1 MEWPPHGCGIGS
13 YMFNLARG
21 LSSFGHRV
29 TVITHDKESL
39 PCAGVRIIPVQPGV
53 ITKTVW
59 HRIRKWRMEP
69 YHSWSLRA
77 YKKFLK
83 LCNSEKFDVIET
95 AEFGAWGRN
104 FVKNCPIPVVV
115 RCHNPTHVVWAINKT
130 SNDSWGMPLW
140 LRFQDKRERRQTFY
154 ADAIVSPSLSLAS
167 HLSLRWVIPR
177 SRFTVLPNPID
188 AELFRPGPIESPQSN
203 EILYVGRL
211 QYNKG
216 AFDLAAAAGPLL
228 KEHPQ
233 LQVRLVG
240 MDGQAPEKLRQYGVK
255 SSEAILSLIPRRYHS
270 RVLFTNH
277 IPVADMVWFY
287 QKALCSVMPTRG
299 FENFSYTVLEPMSC
313 GCPLVATNCGG
324 PAEVITDGFDGLLV
338 EPGDTKALTG
348 ALAKL
353 IEDRQ
358 LRRRLGRQA
367 RQTVQRRFALPVVI
381 PRIVDLY
388 EEVIRNHNKGCT

>member
-21 LSSFGHRV
+21 LSSFGHNV
-29 TVITHDKESL
+29 TVITHDKEHL
-39 PCAGVRIIPVQPGV
+39 PCVSVRIIPVQLRVP
-53 ITKTVW
+53 KRTVW
-59 HRIRKWRMEP
+59 HKMRKWRMEP

-83 LCNSEKFDVIET
+83 LYDSEQFDIIET
-95 AEFGAWGRN
+95 AEFGAWGRD
-104 FVKNCPIPVVV
+104 FVGHCPIPVVV
-115 RCHNPTHVVWAINKT
+115 RCHNPSHVVWAINKT
-130 SNDSWGMPLW
+130 SNDSWAMPLW
-140 LRFQDKRERRQTFY
+140 LRFQDRRERRQTFY

-177 SRFTVLPNPID
+177 SRFTILPNPID
-188 AELFRPGPIESPQSN
+188 AELFRPGPIESPERN

-216 AFDLAAAAGPLL
+216 AFDLAVAARPLL
-228 KEHPQ
+228 KKHPQ
-233 LQVRLVG
+233 LQVRLIG
-240 MDGQAPEKLRQYGVK
+240 MDAETPQKFKQYGAT
-255 SSEAILSLIPRRYHS
+255 SSEAILSLIPRSYHS

-277 IPVADMVWFY
+277 IPVSDMVSFY

-313 GCPLVATNCGG
+313 GCPLIATSCGG
-324 PAEVITDGFDGLLV
+324 PAEVITHGLNGLLV
-338 EPGDTKALTG
+338 EPGNIKALTG
-348 ALAKL
+348 ALEKL
-353 IEDRQ
+353 IDDRQ
-358 LRRRLGRQA
+358 LRRRLGWQA
-367 RQTVQRRFALPVVI
+367 RRTVQRRFALPVVI
-381 PRIVDLY
+381 PQIVGLY